1 MKIYINDKEYLAS
14 EGETIIQVADRNN
27 IHIPRFCY
35 HKHLSVVASC
45 RMCLV
50 EIDKVKQAQP
60 ACSTLVHED
69 MHVNTK
75 SQKTKDLIE
84 SVGCRIVFLPPY
96 SPDLNPIEKFLA
108 NMKRWIKDQIS
119 DFTQ

>member
-1 MKIYINDKEYLAS
+1 MKVYIDDNEYSAS

-50 EIDKVKQAQP
+50 EIDKAKQAQP
-60 ACSTLVHED
+60 ACSTLVYED

-75 SQKTKDLIE
+75 SQKTLLNLTAFYTIYVFFTTIE
-84 SVGCRIVFLPPY
+84 LWTAKHAKIMPLHVGTGRERISF
-96 SPDLNPIEKFLA
+96 
-108 NMKRWIKDQIS
+108 
-119 DFTQ
+119 